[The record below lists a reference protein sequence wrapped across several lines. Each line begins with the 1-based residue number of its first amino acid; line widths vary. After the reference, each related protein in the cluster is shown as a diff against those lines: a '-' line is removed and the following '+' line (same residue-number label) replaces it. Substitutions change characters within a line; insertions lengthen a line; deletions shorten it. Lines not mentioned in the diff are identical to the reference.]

1 MGFVRNWRADVPL
14 RQLPMN
20 STRASQAAC
29 DRTRHLTCS
38 WPERAKCRVN
48 TSGNIIDPNDR
59 IRASERLTSDTRH
72 RIGGALS
79 PLTSHPTYCLEPAM
93 LVLPLRYR
101 CLVRPN
107 PTGLHVYEFSISP
120 V

>member
-1 MGFVRNWRADVPL
+1 MTGKLKGEARTDADVAL

-38 WPERAKCRVN
+38 CPERAKCRVN

-79 PLTSHPTYCLEPAM
+79 PPTSHPTYCLEPAT
-93 LVLPLRYR
+93 LSYSRATAAWSGPIRRFARLR
-101 CLVRPN
+101 V
-107 PTGLHVYEFSISP
+107 
-120 V
+120 